1 VHHCMFPVAFFTYEN
16 KEYLIAG
23 KDWNRVDLYDPESG
37 ESLRERDCT
46 SKPYYIPETYT
57 IF

>member
-1 VHHCMFPVAFFTYEN
+1 VHHCMFPVTFFTYEN
-16 KEYLIAG
+16 KGYLIAG
-23 KDWNRVDLYDPESG
+23 KDWNRVDLYDPETG

-46 SKPYYIPETYT
+46 LGIQYILETYT